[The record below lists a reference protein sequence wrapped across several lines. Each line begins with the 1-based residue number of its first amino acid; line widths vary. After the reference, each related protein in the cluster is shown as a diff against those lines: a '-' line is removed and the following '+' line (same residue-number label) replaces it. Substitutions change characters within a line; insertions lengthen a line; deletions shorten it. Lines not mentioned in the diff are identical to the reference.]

1 MLFNID
7 QAIADWRQNI
17 QKYRSFEPGFID
29 ELQSNLEDRYDE
41 YLIKGY
47 PPERAFAEA
56 TQKVMPNPGK
66 TSRAMASANNPYPW
80 YSVRGSS
87 FLFLLPNYIKVA
99 LRNLN
104 RRRFYNVINYVCLTI
119 GILTTALAAM
129 YLQYET
135 SFDTM
140 VSDSDQKY
148 RLARTFR
155 SQDYS
160 VMSFDGYFGASPE
173 AQMKQINGIRAI
185 KGVEQA
191 CHFYTFWQ
199 PAIIRVGDKELTTD
213 NLLETNT
220 PADFFDF
227 FGWRFIY
234 GSVDGFT
241 NNLQSAVLT
250 ETQAERL
257 YGTDWRNKDLLDQ
270 TIQINDQ
277 DYSVAGVIEDLPPN
291 AHYDFTIA
299 LHKDK
304 IDYWGSRTYIK
315 LATGA
320 DPEAVR
326 QRMDQRIGAINPS
339 LADSELFGGT
349 IIQPLTSI
357 HLNSNMLYELKPPGD
372 KRYLY
377 IIGLISAIILLLTI
391 SNYTNLSIAMNAGRT
406 REIGMRKLFGASPR
420 QISSQFVLESMV
432 LSMLAL
438 PLVALGLWFLIPWF
452 NNFMGTGLEEQ
463 FLQNGYFWLIL
474 GGAGVAVGLLASL
487 YPSLYLAKHPIVR
500 LFKGNLAQNSGTGLS
515 TRKAIITFQF
525 ILLIGLCS
533 LTLFVNQ
540 QLRYIQEKDLGFDKE
555 QVVYVNLSQDSSK
568 YEVFK
573 NELEKIPEVTGV
585 GWGSPLGRNPFN
597 QTTYK
602 LEGKEDVFDD
612 AHDIALD
619 YGSIDLLNIE
629 TSISDYVANPAE
641 APERLILVNETL
653 ANKLSTFYDMPRS
666 ELIGRTII
674 EEPEYTDEET
684 GQVGFPFTIA
694 GTFEDINMFSLRE
707 KIDPMF
713 LTVVR
718 DPNYVQWVTIAWEG
732 IGPNAIIDKI
742 RQTYDEL
749 QLDQA
754 FYHSYLTQNIEELYE
769 KERRIARLSIYFSLV
784 AFAVAVIGLVALTAY
799 LTTLKRKEIGIRKI
813 LGASHLDIIK
823 RFNREYLWLL
833 AIGLVIAA
841 PLTWLGVAEW
851 LSTFAYRITISPL
864 IFLASGG
871 ITLFIASLAV
881 SLMTLRAANSVPVQA
896 LQENQ

>member
-1 MLFNID
+1 MPFNID
-7 QAIADWRQNI
+7 QAIADWRKNLR
-17 QKYRSFEPGFID
+17 KYRSFEPGFID

-41 YLIKGY
+41 YLIRGLS
-47 PPERAFAEA
+47 PERAFAEA

-66 TSRAMASANNPYPW
+66 TSRAMAQANSPYPW
-80 YSVRGSS
+80 YSLRGHS

-99 LRNLN
+99 LRNLR
-104 RRRFYNVINYVCLTI
+104 RRRFYNLINYVCLTV
-119 GILTTALAAM
+119 GILTTALAAL
-129 YLQYET
+129 YLRYET

-140 VSDSDQKY
+140 VPDSEQKY
-148 RLARTFR
+148 RLGRTFR

-160 VMSFDGYFGASPE
+160 VMSFDGYFGATPE
-173 AQMKQINGIRAI
+173 QQMQQINGFRNV
-185 KGVEQA
+185 KGVAQA
-191 CHFYTFWQ
+191 CQFYTFWQ
-199 PAIIRVGDKELTTD
+199 PTIIRAQDKELTTD
-213 NLLETNT
+213 NILETNT
-220 PADFFDF
+220 PGDFFDF
-227 FGWRFIY
+227 FGWPFIY
-234 GSVDGFT
+234 GSVDGFRE
-241 NNLQSAVLT
+241 NLYSAVLT
-250 ETQAERL
+250 ETQAERFF
-257 YGTDWRNKDLLDQ
+257 GPDWRHQNLRDQ
-270 TIQINDQ
+270 TLRIDEQ
-277 DYSVAGVIEDLPPN
+277 DYSISGVMEDLPAN
-291 AHYDFTIA
+291 AHYDFSIA
-299 LHKDK
+299 LHKEK
-304 IDYWGSRTYIK
+304 IEYWGSRTYVK
-315 LATGA
+315 LSQGA
-320 DPEAVR
+320 DPEEVAK
-326 QRMDQRIGAINPS
+326 RMNAAMGSISPRMGE
-339 LADSELFGGT
+339 SELFGGT

-357 HLNSNMLYELKPPGD
+357 HLNSDMLYELKPPGD

-377 IIGLISAIILLLTI
+377 IIGFISAIILLLTI

-406 REIGMRKLFGASPR
+406 REIGMRKLFGASHR
-420 QISSQFVLESMV
+420 QISSQFVLESLV
-432 LSMLAL
+432 LSILSL
-438 PLVALGLWFLIPWF
+438 PLVALGLWLLIPWF

-463 FLQNGYFWLIL
+463 ILQNGFFWLVLI
-474 GGAGVAVGLLASL
+474 GVGIGVGLLASL
-487 YPSLYLAKHPIVR
+487 YPSLYLAQHPIVR
-500 LFKGNLAQNSGTGLS
+500 LFKGNLAQNRVKGWS

-602 LEGKEDVFDD
+602 LAGKSDVFDD

-619 YGSIDLLNIE
+619 YNSIDLLNIK
-629 TSISDYVANPAE
+629 TSIGDYVANPAE
-641 APERLILVNETL
+641 APERVILINETL
-653 ANKLSTFYDMPRS
+653 ADKLTNFYDIPRTD
-666 ELIGRTII
+666 LIGRTII

-684 GQVGFPFTIA
+684 GETGFPFTIA

-707 KIDPMF
+707 KVEPMF
-713 LTVVR
+713 LTVIR
-718 DPNYVQWVTIAWEG
+718 DPSYVQWVAVAWEG
-732 IGPNAIIDKI
+732 IGPSAIVDKI
-742 RQTYDEL
+742 KETYSSL

-813 LGASHLDIIK
+813 LGASHLDIVK

-833 AIGLVIAA
+833 AIGLLIAA

-864 IFLASGG
+864 IFLAAGG
-871 ITLFIASLAV
+871 ITLLIASVAV
-881 SLMTLRAANSVPVQA
+881 SLMTLRAANAVPVEA